1 MESSRSARRAL
12 TVGALL
18 LLAASPLRAQER
30 VMLQGVLDVE
40 GWSTDTGSRLLARND
55 GRPAALGRLCVWSA
69 LEPVTGLV
77 VYVQGEVEGGS
88 ANEESVELSLEQAGV
103 RWTRSRA
110 LVLDAGMISPI
121 VGMYANRHLST
132 RNPLVGEPDGYSVQ
146 YPLGARVSGKTS
158 WADYRVGV
166 ISVAPYNERY
176 MPTATPSP
184 HLAAGLGVTPY
195 PGLRL
200 GISGVSGSWMD
211 RDLGAAVLGRPWRSY
226 RERVLGADAQVSAGY
241 LELRAEGSR
250 AWYDV
255 PGHATMVVGSAWYGE
270 AAYAWTPRLFSAV
283 RVERNDYPFLK
294 PRGTT
299 WPARLVR
306 VDDAEVGLGWRLGA
320 TQTLK
325 ASYRRD
331 RWKAPP
337 TPGVAFPD
345 GHAIAVQLST
355 GFDVMDALT
364 RLRTR

>member
-1 MESSRSARRAL
+1 MESPRSARRAL
-12 TVGALL
+12 IAAALL
-18 LLAASPLRAQER
+18 LVAAPVGAQER
-30 VMLQGVLDVE
+30 LLVQGVLDVE
-40 GWSTDTGSRLLARND
+40 GWSTDASSRLLARND
-55 GRPAALGRLCVWSA
+55 GRAAALGRLCVWSA

-77 VYVQGEVEGGS
+77 LYVQGEVEGGS
-88 ANEESVELSLEQAGV
+88 AAEERVELSLEQAGV

-146 YPLGARVSGKTS
+146 YPLGARVSGKTA

-166 ISVAPYNERY
+166 ISIAPYNERY
-176 MPTATPSP
+176 MPKATPSP
-184 HLAAGLGVTPY
+184 HVAAGLGVTPY

-200 GISGVSGSWMD
+200 GVSGASGSWMD
-211 RDLGAAVLGRPWRSY
+211 RNLGPALQGRPWRSY
-226 RERVLGADAQVSAGY
+226 RERVLGADAQISAGY
-241 LELRAEGSR
+241 LELRGEGSR

-255 PGHATMVVGSAWYGE
+255 PGHATIVAGSAWYGE
-270 AAYAWTPRLFSAV
+270 AAYAWTPRLFTAL

-294 PRGTT
+294 PFGTV

-320 TQTLK
+320 TRTLK

-331 RWKAPP
+331 RWKAAS
-337 TPGVAFPD
+337 TSAVAFPD
-345 GHAIAVQLST
+345 GHAIAVQLSS
-355 GFDVMDALT
+355 GFDVLDALA
-364 RLRTR
+364 RVRTR